1 MLNVKC
7 DMEIQVGNKTLEV
20 TLLSKEGNQVKIDID
35 GEVYDVDVAMLQNG
49 TCSLIYDGNSY
60 NAELIRESGEKHYRV
75 NLNYS
80 TYQIDMLDSQA
91 KYMKMRR
98 GGSQESVQAD
108 VITAPMPCKIVNI
121 YVNPAGHHRRAP
133 RRALLRV
140 RTLVR
145 HHPLEDCR
153 QSPRRRRQAPLHLH
167 GLQARHHRILDR
179 RQRVQQGRR
188 QGLGRQV
195 LGAPVR

>member
-1 MLNVKC
+1 
-7 DMEIQVGNKTLEV
+7 MEIQVGNKTLEV

-35 GEVYDVDVAMLQNG
+35 GKVYDVDVAMLQNG

-98 GGSQESVQAD
+98 GGSSDSVQAD
-108 VITAPMPCKIVNI
+108 VITAPMPSKIVNI
-121 YVNPAGHHRRAP
+121 YVKPGDTLHEGDTVLTMEAMKMQSNYKVSAECTVKEVLVKEGDSV
-133 RRALLRV
+133 RV
-140 RTLVR
+140 EQ
-145 HHPLEDCR
+145 PL
-153 QSPRRRRQAPLHLH
+153 
-167 GLQARHHRILDR
+167 IKLDLKKEE
-179 RQRVQQGRR
+179 Q
-188 QGLGRQV
+188 
-195 LGAPVR
+195 